1 MNGTYKEPEEV
12 EQETPTKNPQPK
24 QRLTSPQ
31 KVNIK

>member
-12 EQETPTKNPQPK
+12 EQETADKEPSAETKVDE
-24 QRLTSPQ
+24 SQ